1 MLKIEYSTGMVI
13 AEDLKASI
21 KAIDDALMQETRLT
35 GSLLEA
41 SQQIGLPITHSQ
53 KLLEGMARGFERL
66 VAGRADMLS
75 VVRQVNTIRG
85 QSNLEVTDF
94 GCPGRTRRHDG
105 GSAGQAADSPDPS
118 ADDSGGLTD
127 HAGRRRS
134 GVGLQLP

>member
-1 MLKIEYSTGMVI
+1 
-13 AEDLKASI
+13 
-21 KAIDDALMQETRLT
+21 MQETRLT

-94 GCPGRTRRHDG
+94 GCPDG
-105 GSAGQAADSPDPS
+105 LDGMTAAPPAKPQTAQIPQPTTQAA
-118 ADDSGGLTD
+118 
-127 HAGRRRS
+127 
-134 GVGLQLP
+134 